1 MSMFKE
7 RNKKSF
13 VGDNRVTLDAKHNE
27 MIRCFK
33 EQRKSLPSKYKELDD
48 LKKQYNELKNI
59 PKKKLSDELLQKKF
73 SLADLILDLE
83 NNIKNIENG
92 NDEYEYFLNTGQ
104 ILHQYYDNIETFA
117 KSKNDDKKQKF
128 VNNNGPSVLDL
139 FSSTNKPPEKNLP
152 NDTPKNL
159 TDFITTTQN
168 FERAGM
174 LDSYLKIIDPAY
186 VGNIEYDKK
195 YDKCIACECEKTL
208 VQDEGLMVCENCG
221 QTDYIVIDSDRPSYK
236 DPPPEVS
243 YFAYKRSNHY
253 LESLCNSV
261 FLLLI

>member
-27 MIRCFK
+27 MSRHFK
-33 EQRKSLPSKYKELDD
+33 QLRKSLPSKYKELDD
-48 LKKQYNELKNI
+48 LKNQYNELKNI
-59 PKKKLSDELLQKKF
+59 PKKNLSDELLQKKF
-73 SLADLILDLE
+73 SLADSIIDLE
-83 NNIKNIENG
+83 NEIKNIENG
-92 NDEYEYFLNTGQ
+92 NEEYEYFLNTGQ
-104 ILHQYYDNIETFA
+104 ILHQYYDNIETVA
-117 KSKNDDKKQKF
+117 KSKNNDKKQKF

-139 FSSTNKPPEKNLP
+139 FSSAKPQPPPKKKSPKP
-152 NDTPKNL
+152 NDIPKKL
-159 TDFITTTQN
+159 TDFVTTTQN
-168 FERAGM
+168 FKRADM
-174 LDSYLKIIDPAY
+174 LDNYLKIIDPAY

-221 QTDYIVIDSDRPSYK
+221 QTDFIVIDSDRPSYK

-253 LESLCNSV
+253 LEW
-261 FLLLI
+261 LLIYAN